1 MSEKETLLLIDDDDG
16 ILSVTRMMLE
26 GCGFSVLTANGGRKG
41 VDVFRENAGRI
52 TVVLI
57 DLIMPDMDGREV
69 FQEMKKIRHDVKVIL
84 ISGYNNEE
92 IIHRFCDDGF
102 AGFIQKPYDV
112 EYLLNRIRSI

>member
-1 MSEKETLLLIDDDDG
+1 MNGKGTLLLIDDDDG
-16 ILSVTRMMLE
+16 ILSVTKMMLE

-41 VDVFRENAGRI
+41 VDVFRKNADRI

-69 FQEMKKIRHDVKVIL
+69 FHELKKIRNDVNAIL

-92 IIHRFCDDGF
+92 VINRFCDDGF

-112 EYLLNRIRSI
+112 EYLLNSIRSI